1 MGRGS
6 LPTYTRLSH
15 VPNLLEAYRYIT
27 RRNLTVLASEL
38 QMSYH
43 TVRRLCVD
51 YSTPRDTTMEV
62 ITHVLP
68 FITRDTWEHWKL
80 LCESALKAEQ
90 GNDIV
95 LLTQVEAKLKKMV
108 PTQEGTPPIHMIH
121 ECSIDTAHR
130 LHNATLTN
138 KTFSYYLSDLHSDAM
153 DLLSIK
159 RGVTKSELL
168 RLMIDEALV
177 NHPDV
182 MEALVRQVT
191 GYEVEVVPS
200 PEPEVGS
207 GDELI
212 ELSSVEDLGELVPG
226 IPVEEIV
233 TQLTQDLPEEVADVA
248 EAVDPNTLD
257 LIAEP
262 LDFTHEDAPAKFE
275 EWTPSAPMSSSSN
288 LTDDEIARLFSG
300 ED

>member
-62 ITHVLP
+62 ITHALP

-108 PTQEGTPPIHMIH
+108 PPQEGTPPIHMIH

-191 GYEVEVVPS
+191 GYEVEVVPP
-200 PEPEVGS
+200 PEPEAS
-207 GDELI
+207 SEDELI
-212 ELSSVEDLGELVPG
+212 ELSSIEDLGELVPG
-226 IPVEEIV
+226 IPIEEIV
-233 TQLTQDLPEEVADVA
+233 TQLTQDLPEEVVDAA
-248 EAVDPNTLD
+248 EAGDPNTLD

-275 EWTPSAPMSSSSN
+275 EWVPSATMSSSSN

>member
-108 PTQEGTPPIHMIH
+108 PPQEGTPPIHMIH

-191 GYEVEVVPS
+191 GYEVEVVPP
-200 PEPEVGS
+200 PEPEVGA

-233 TQLTQDLPEEVADVA
+233 TQLTQDLPEEVADAA
-248 EAVDPNTLD
+248 EADDPNTLD

-275 EWTPSAPMSSSSN
+275 EWAPSATMNSSSN